1 MRSVGMGSLM
11 WRRLLAVC
19 AGAVAMVNGGCGS
32 SSPLLENPIL
42 LRAEAPGP
50 VENPVYVPLGAT
62 ADAYRK
68 VFEKVIDVVDDYYDI
83 AETNPYAGLI
93 RTHPRVAPGLEQF
106 FKPGSPDF
114 DQRLL
119 ATLQSIR
126 HYAVVKIDAARD
138 GGFWVD
144 VKVFKELESV
154 DRPVRATAGAAAF
167 RSDLTVERQYDVIEP
182 VAVTGGWIPIGED
195 AKLEQVI
202 LARIKKCL

>member
-1 MRSVGMGSLM
+1 M
-11 WRRLLAVC
+11 WQRLVTVC
-19 AGAVAMVNGGCGS
+19 AGVVAVAASGCGS
-32 SSPLLENPIL
+32 ASPLFDNPIL
-42 LRAEAPGP
+42 VRPQAPGP
-50 VENPVYVPLGAT
+50 VENPVYIPLGAS

-68 VFEKVIDVVDDYYDI
+68 VFEKVIDVVDDYFDI
-83 AETNPYAGLI
+83 AEVNPYAGLI

-106 FKPGSPDF
+106 FKPGSPDCE
-114 DQRLL
+114 QRLL

-126 HYAVVKIDAARD
+126 HFAVIKIDAARD

-167 RSDLTVERQYDVIEP
+167 RSDPSIDRQYEVIEP
-182 VAVTGGWIPIGED
+182 VAVSGGWIPIGED
-195 AKLEQVI
+195 VKLEQVI